1 MLSSFFKKPEDE
13 AQINENLRHSE
24 QALQDRVNRM
34 LRQSMRVDWTPPP
47 MRPEMTRHRAIHEAL
62 AHRK

>member
-1 MLSSFFKKPEDE
+1 MLSSFFKKPEVE
-13 AQINENLRHSE
+13 AQPNEKLRHAE

-47 MRPEMTRHRAIHEAL
+47 MRPKMTQPRAIADAL
-62 AHRK
+62 QGRK